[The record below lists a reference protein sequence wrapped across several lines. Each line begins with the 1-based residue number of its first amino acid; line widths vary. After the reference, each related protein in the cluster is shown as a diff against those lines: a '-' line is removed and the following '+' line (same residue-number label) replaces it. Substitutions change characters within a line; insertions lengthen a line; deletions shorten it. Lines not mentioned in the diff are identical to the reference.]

1 MSTVDTWPHVWIDG
15 DQDKPV
21 ALLLHGTGAD
31 EHDLIP
37 LGKALLPGSPILSP
51 RGRVSEGGMNRWFA
65 RMGEGI
71 FDVDD
76 VIFRAGELAEF
87 LRDAAAHYGVGGRP
101 VIAVGF
107 SNGANIGSALALLY
121 PASVRAVAGFSG
133 MYPFGDRDPVVDA
146 TGVSLFLANGT
157 EDPMAP
163 LPSVTKLDE
172 VAASHGAHV
181 TRSVRQGGHGI
192 GESDLADAAKWLAG
206 LSLTEV

>member
-1 MSTVDTWPHVWIDG
+1 MTSVDTWPHVWIDG
-15 DQDKPV
+15 DKDTPL

-37 LGKALLPGSPILSP
+37 LGTALLPGSPILSP

-87 LRDAAAHYGVGGRP
+87 LRDARAHYGVGDRP
-101 VIAVGF
+101 VVAVGF
-107 SNGANIGSALALLY
+107 SNGANIASALALLH
-121 PASVRAVAGFSG
+121 PSTVRAVAGFSG

-163 LPSVTKLDE
+163 LSSVTKLDE

-181 TRSVRQGGHGI
+181 TRSLRQGGHGI
-192 GESDLADAAKWLAG
+192 SESDLADAARWLAG
-206 LSLTEV
+206 LGLTEI

>member
-1 MSTVDTWPHVWIDG
+1 MSTVDTWPHVWSDG
-15 DQDKPV
+15 DRDKPL

-87 LRDAAAHYGVGGRP
+87 LRDAKAHYGVGERP
-101 VIAVGF
+101 VVAVGF
-107 SNGANIGSALALLY
+107 SNGANIGSALALLR
-121 PASVRAVAGFSG
+121 PASVAAVAGFSG

-172 VAASHGAHV
+172 VATAHGADV
-181 TRSVRQGGHGI
+181 KRSVRQGGHGI
-192 GESDLADAAKWLAG
+192 SESDLADAATWLAG
-206 LSLTEV
+206 LSLTGF

>member
-1 MSTVDTWPHVWIDG
+1 VSAVESWPHVWIDG
-15 DQDKPV
+15 DQDTPL

-76 VIFRAGELAEF
+76 VIFRAGQLAEF
-87 LRDAAAHYGVGGRP
+87 LRDAKAHYGLGDRP
-101 VIAVGF
+101 VVAVGF
-107 SNGANIGSALALLY
+107 SNGANIGSALALLH
-121 PASVRAVAGFSG
+121 PTAVRAVAAFSG

-146 TGVSLFLANGT
+146 TGVALFLANGT
-157 EDPMAP
+157 DDPMAP

-172 VAASHGAHV
+172 VASSHGAHV
-181 TRSVRQGGHGI
+181 TRSVRPGGHGL
-192 GESDLADAAKWLAG
+192 GESDLAAAATWLAS

>member
-1 MSTVDTWPHVWIDG
+1 MTFIESWPHVWVEG
-15 DQDKPV
+15 DKDKPL

-31 EHDLIP
+31 EHDLLV
-37 LGKALLPGSPILSP
+37 LGKTLLPGSPILSP
-51 RGRVSEGGMNRWFA
+51 RGRVTERGMNRWFA

-76 VIFRAGELAEF
+76 VIFRAGELAGF
-87 LRDAAAHYGVGGRP
+87 LREAQAHYGVSSTP

-107 SNGANIGSALALLY
+107 SNGANIGSALALLH
-121 PASVRAVAGFSG
+121 PGSVRAVAAFSG
-133 MYPFGDRDPVVDA
+133 MYPFGDRDPVGDV

-163 LPSVTKLDE
+163 LPSVTKLDDI
-172 VAASHGAHV
+172 ATAHGAHV